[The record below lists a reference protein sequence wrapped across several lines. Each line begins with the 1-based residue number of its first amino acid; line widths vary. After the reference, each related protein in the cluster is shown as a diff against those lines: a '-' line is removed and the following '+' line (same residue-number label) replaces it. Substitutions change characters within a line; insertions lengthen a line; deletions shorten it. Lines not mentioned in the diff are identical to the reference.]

1 MQLRE
6 INAIWSCSLWRAL
19 WNVFVCG
26 VLLLLTVRRVNGSFD
41 IRLGDA
47 ADAPWEWISKR
58 NRVSLCPSGIVT
70 VSVPSNQLDSTPLDT
85 IWTNARLRFH
95 RQTQTAYHMSAQYR
109 HGPLKWNVR
118 STSCPLQKS
127 LPYPVWE
134 TQQEPNA
141 VLFIHTKQY
150 SDVKITSNQGSCGA
164 KHYNWSRI
172 IWKEW
177 HNIQIMA

>member
-6 INAIWSCSLWRAL
+6 INAIWSCSLWTAL

-26 VLLLLTVRRVNGSFD
+26 VLLLLTVRRVNRSFD

-70 VSVPSNQLDSTPLDT
+70 IPLSVSVPSNQLDSTPLDT

-134 TQQEPNA
+134 IQQEPNLWSSNRNMWCCPIYQYKTIFISENHFLA
-141 VLFIHTKQY
+141 RVLWCETL
-150 SDVKITSNQGSCGA
+150 
-164 KHYNWSRI
+164 
-172 IWKEW
+172 
-177 HNIQIMA
+177 